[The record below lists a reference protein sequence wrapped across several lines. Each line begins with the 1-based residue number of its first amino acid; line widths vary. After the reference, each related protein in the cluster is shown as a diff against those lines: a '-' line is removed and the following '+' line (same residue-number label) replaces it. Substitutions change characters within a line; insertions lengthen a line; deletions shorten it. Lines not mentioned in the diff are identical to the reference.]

1 MKRKASIAT
10 AAVFL
15 AVLFGFSLLHLALPD
30 REISRSER
38 RRLAQLPP
46 LSSGFSD
53 KLEEYML
60 DQFPLREQL
69 RTVNSLVRL
78 YGLGQADIHGIY
90 LQGGGAFRM
99 DGPLQEKQ
107 VRHAAA
113 VFSAVQETYFP
124 SLPSHYVIVP
134 DKNAKA
140 ETSRPRLDTEA
151 LRGIV
156 RDALPGMT
164 EIDIWDL
171 LSADDYY
178 KTDPHWRQ
186 ERLLPVA
193 AAICEALGAD
203 APGTFTEKTLSPFY
217 GAYYGQA
224 ALPMAPDTLTY
235 LESADTKAAKVTG
248 PELDGAQPDGRLRRL
263 PLRRAGGPDRHI
275 AQRAQRAAPRAVPR
289 LVRLVARAAAA
300 RLIRAHHARGPALY
314 LCRPADGLCRPVRR
328 DGRAL
333 SLLDGRV
340 EQRRHPAGM
349 KSPDLPLRGPK
360 GTVASSQRPAGS
372 QATHS
377 EFEIPSHIVPAAP
390 PPGLFPFAVL
400 HIIENYGMFSVKI
413 LTKK

>member
-30 REISRSER
+30 REVSRSER

-78 YGLGQADIHGIY
+78 YGLGQADIHSIY

-124 SLPSHYVIVP
+124 SLPPHYVIVP

-156 RDALPGMT
+156 REALPGMT

-186 ERLLPVA
+186 ERLPA
-193 AAICEALGAD
+193 AARYLAAAMGAAAAAD
-203 APGTFTEKTLSPFY
+203 YTEVTLDRPFY
-217 GAYYGQA
+217 GVYSGYA
-224 ALPMAPDTLTY
+224 ALPLAGETLRYLTNDTIAACRVTNY
-235 LESADTKAAKVTG
+235 ETGGEGPVYDLEK
-248 PELDGAQPDGRLRRL
+248 
-263 PLRRAGGPDRHI
+263 
-275 AQRAQRAAPRAVPR
+275 
-289 LVRLVARAAAA
+289 
-300 RLIRAHHARGPALY
+300 ARGSDPYELF
-314 LCRPADGLCRPVRR
+314 LSGSV
-328 DGRAL
+328 
-333 SLLDGRV
+333 SLLTV
-340 EQRRHPAGM
+340 E
-349 KSPDLPLRGPK
+349 SPNARTDRELVIFRDSF
-360 GTVASSQRPAGS
+360 ASSL
-372 QATHS
+372 
-377 EFEIPSHIVPAAP
+377 AP
-390 PPGLFPFAVL
+390 LLLEGYSRVTLVDIRYLSPTQLGRYLTFTDQDVLFLYSTGVL
-400 HIIENYGMFSVKI
+400 NNSSTLK
-413 LTKK
+413 

>member
-30 REISRSER
+30 REVSRSER

-124 SLPSHYVIVP
+124 SLPAHYVIVP

-140 ETSRPRLDTEA
+140 ETSRPRLDTETM
-151 LRGIV
+151 RGIV
-156 RDALPGMT
+156 REALPGMT

-193 AAICEALGAD
+193 AAICEALGAQ
-203 APGTFTEKTLSPFY
+203 PVY
-217 GAYYGQA
+217 R
-224 ALPMAPDTLTY
+224 
-235 LESADTKAAKVTG
+235 
-248 PELDGAQPDGRLRRL
+248 PELLDGTDGYDVFLSGAQAVLTVTSPNVHNGRHLVLFHDSFGSSLAPLLLGSFERITLVDLRY
-263 PLRRAGGPDRHI
+263 I
-275 AQRAQRAAPRAVPR
+275 S
-289 LVRLVARAAAA
+289 AA
-300 RLIRAHHARGPALY
+300 RLTDYADLSDATDVLY
-314 LCRPADGLCRPVRR
+314 LCSTAVWNNG
-328 DGRAL
+328 GT
-333 SLLDGRV
+333 
-340 EQRRHPAGM
+340 
-349 KSPDLPLRGPK
+349 LR
-360 GTVASSQRPAGS
+360 
-372 QATHS
+372 
-377 EFEIPSHIVPAAP
+377 E
-390 PPGLFPFAVL
+390 
-400 HIIENYGMFSVKI
+400 
-413 LTKK
+413 

>member
-30 REISRSER
+30 REVSRSER

-113 VFSAVQETYFP
+113 VFSAVQEKYFP
-124 SLPSHYVIVP
+124 SLPAHYVIVP

-140 ETSRPRLDTEA
+140 ETGRPRLDTETM
-151 LRGIV
+151 RGIV
-156 RDALPGMT
+156 REALPGMT

-171 LSADDYY
+171 LSTDDYY

-203 APGTFTEKTLSPFY
+203 APGTFTEKALSSFY

-235 LESADTKAAKVTG
+235 LESADTKAAEVTG
-248 PELDGAQPDGRLRRL
+248 PELDGAQPVYRPELLDGTDGYDVFLSGAQAVLTVTSPNVHNGRHLVLFRDSFGSSLAPLLLGSFERITLVDLRY
-263 PLRRAGGPDRHI
+263 I
-275 AQRAQRAAPRAVPR
+275 S
-289 LVRLVARAAAA
+289 AA
-300 RLIRAHHARGPALY
+300 RLADYADLSDATDVLY
-314 LCRPADGLCRPVRR
+314 LCSTAVWNNG
-328 DGRAL
+328 GT
-333 SLLDGRV
+333 
-340 EQRRHPAGM
+340 
-349 KSPDLPLRGPK
+349 LR
-360 GTVASSQRPAGS
+360 
-372 QATHS
+372 
-377 EFEIPSHIVPAAP
+377 E
-390 PPGLFPFAVL
+390 
-400 HIIENYGMFSVKI
+400 
-413 LTKK
+413 

>member
-30 REISRSER
+30 REVSRSER

-113 VFSAVQETYFP
+113 VFSAVQEKYFP

-140 ETSRPRLDTEA
+140 ETSRPRLDTETM
-151 LRGIV
+151 RGIV
-156 RDALPGMT
+156 REALPGMT

-235 LESADTKAAKVTG
+235 LESADTKAAEVTG
-248 PELDGAQPDGRLRRL
+248 PELDGAQPVYRPELLGGTDGYDVFLSGAQAILTVTSPNVHNGRHLVLFRDSFGSSLAPLLLGSFERITLVDLRY
-263 PLRRAGGPDRHI
+263 I
-275 AQRAQRAAPRAVPR
+275 S
-289 LVRLVARAAAA
+289 AA
-300 RLIRAHHARGPALY
+300 RLADYADLSDATDVLY
-314 LCRPADGLCRPVRR
+314 LCSTAVWNNG
-328 DGRAL
+328 GT
-333 SLLDGRV
+333 
-340 EQRRHPAGM
+340 
-349 KSPDLPLRGPK
+349 LR
-360 GTVASSQRPAGS
+360 
-372 QATHS
+372 
-377 EFEIPSHIVPAAP
+377 E
-390 PPGLFPFAVL
+390 
-400 HIIENYGMFSVKI
+400 
-413 LTKK
+413 

>member
-30 REISRSER
+30 REVSRSER

-99 DGPLQEKQ
+99 DGPLQESRCAMPQRSFPPCRRSISRRFRRTMSSCRIKMQ
-107 VRHAAA
+107 RQRPAAPA
-113 VFSAVQETYFP
+113 
-124 SLPSHYVIVP
+124 
-134 DKNAKA
+134 
-140 ETSRPRLDTEA
+140 DTEA

-156 RDALPGMT
+156 REALPGMT

-203 APGTFTEKTLSPFY
+203 APGTFTEKRSLRFT
-217 GAYYGQA
+217 ARI
-224 ALPMAPDTLTY
+224 
-235 LESADTKAAKVTG
+235 TG
-248 PELDGAQPDGRLRRL
+248 RR
-263 PLRRAGGPDRHI
+263 PC
-275 AQRAQRAAPRAVPR
+275 QWPR
-289 LVRLVARAAAA
+289 
-300 RLIRAHHARGPALY
+300 IR
-314 LCRPADGLCRPVRR
+314 
-328 DGRAL
+328 
-333 SLLDGRV
+333 
-340 EQRRHPAGM
+340 
-349 KSPDLPLRGPK
+349 
-360 GTVASSQRPAGS
+360 
-372 QATHS
+372 
-377 EFEIPSHIVPAAP
+377 
-390 PPGLFPFAVL
+390 
-400 HIIENYGMFSVKI
+400 
-413 LTKK
+413 

>member
-30 REISRSER
+30 REVSRSER

-78 YGLGQADIHGIY
+78 YGLGQADIHSIY

-124 SLPSHYVIVP
+124 SLPAHYVIVP

-156 RDALPGMT
+156 RDAC
-164 EIDIWDL
+164 
-171 LSADDYY
+171 
-178 KTDPHWRQ
+178 
-186 ERLLPVA
+186 PV
-193 AAICEALGAD
+193 
-203 APGTFTEKTLSPFY
+203 
-217 GAYYGQA
+217 
-224 ALPMAPDTLTY
+224 
-235 LESADTKAAKVTG
+235 
-248 PELDGAQPDGRLRRL
+248 
-263 PLRRAGGPDRHI
+263 
-275 AQRAQRAAPRAVPR
+275 
-289 LVRLVARAAAA
+289 
-300 RLIRAHHARGPALY
+300 
-314 LCRPADGLCRPVRR
+314 
-328 DGRAL
+328 
-333 SLLDGRV
+333 
-340 EQRRHPAGM
+340 
-349 KSPDLPLRGPK
+349 
-360 GTVASSQRPAGS
+360 
-372 QATHS
+372 
-377 EFEIPSHIVPAAP
+377 
-390 PPGLFPFAVL
+390 
-400 HIIENYGMFSVKI
+400 
-413 LTKK
+413 

>member
-30 REISRSER
+30 REVSRSER

-113 VFSAVQETYFP
+113 VFSAVQEKYFP
-124 SLPSHYVIVP
+124 SLPAHYVIVP

-140 ETSRPRLDTEA
+140 ETGRPRLDTETM
-151 LRGIV
+151 RGIV
-156 RDALPGMT
+156 REALPGMT

-193 AAICEALGAD
+193 AAICKALGAD

-235 LESADTKAAKVTG
+235 LESADTKAAEVTG
-248 PELDGAQPDGRLRRL
+248 PELDGAQPVYRPELLDGTDGYDVFLSGAQAVLTVTSPNVHNGRHLVLFRDSFGSSLAPLLLGSFERITLVDLRY
-263 PLRRAGGPDRHI
+263 
-275 AQRAQRAAPRAVPR
+275 VS
-289 LVRLVARAAAA
+289 AA
-300 RLIRAHHARGPALY
+300 RLADYADLSDATDVLY
-314 LCRPADGLCRPVRR
+314 LCSTAVWNNG
-328 DGRAL
+328 GT
-333 SLLDGRV
+333 
-340 EQRRHPAGM
+340 
-349 KSPDLPLRGPK
+349 LR
-360 GTVASSQRPAGS
+360 
-372 QATHS
+372 
-377 EFEIPSHIVPAAP
+377 E
-390 PPGLFPFAVL
+390 
-400 HIIENYGMFSVKI
+400 
-413 LTKK
+413 

>member
-30 REISRSER
+30 REVSRSER

-113 VFSAVQETYFP
+113 VFSAVQEKYFP
-124 SLPSHYVIVP
+124 SLPAHYVIVP

-140 ETSRPRLDTEA
+140 ETSRPRLDTETM
-151 LRGIV
+151 RGIV
-156 RDALPGMT
+156 REALPGMT

-235 LESADTKAAKVTG
+235 LESADTKAAEVTG
-248 PELDGAQPDGRLRRL
+248 PELDGAQPVYRPELLDGTDGYDVFLSGAQAVLTVTSPNVHNGRHLVLFRDSFGSSLAPLLLGSFERITLADLRY
-263 PLRRAGGPDRHI
+263 I
-275 AQRAQRAAPRAVPR
+275 S
-289 LVRLVARAAAA
+289 AA
-300 RLIRAHHARGPALY
+300 RLTDYADLSDATDVLY
-314 LCRPADGLCRPVRR
+314 LCSTAVWNNG
-328 DGRAL
+328 GT
-333 SLLDGRV
+333 
-340 EQRRHPAGM
+340 
-349 KSPDLPLRGPK
+349 LR
-360 GTVASSQRPAGS
+360 
-372 QATHS
+372 
-377 EFEIPSHIVPAAP
+377 E
-390 PPGLFPFAVL
+390 
-400 HIIENYGMFSVKI
+400 
-413 LTKK
+413 

>member
-30 REISRSER
+30 REVSRSER

-124 SLPSHYVIVP
+124 SLPPHYVIVP

-140 ETSRPRLDTEA
+140 ETGRPRLDTEA

-235 LESADTKAAKVTG
+235 LESADTKAAEVTG
-248 PELDGAQPDGRLRRL
+248 PELDGAQPVYRPVHNGRHLVLFRDSFGSSLAPLLLGSFERITLVDLRY
-263 PLRRAGGPDRHI
+263 I
-275 AQRAQRAAPRAVPR
+275 S
-289 LVRLVARAAAA
+289 AA
-300 RLIRAHHARGPALY
+300 RLADYADLSDATDVLY
-314 LCRPADGLCRPVRR
+314 LCSTAVWNNG
-328 DGRAL
+328 GT
-333 SLLDGRV
+333 
-340 EQRRHPAGM
+340 
-349 KSPDLPLRGPK
+349 LR
-360 GTVASSQRPAGS
+360 
-372 QATHS
+372 
-377 EFEIPSHIVPAAP
+377 E
-390 PPGLFPFAVL
+390 
-400 HIIENYGMFSVKI
+400 
-413 LTKK
+413 

>member
-30 REISRSER
+30 REVSRSER

-78 YGLGQADIHGIY
+78 YDLGQADIHGIY

-124 SLPSHYVIVP
+124 SLPAHYVIVP

-140 ETSRPRLDTEA
+140 ETSRPRLDTETM
-151 LRGIV
+151 RGIV
-156 RDALPGMT
+156 REALPGMT

-203 APGTFTEKTLSPFY
+203 APETFTEKTLSPFY

-235 LESADTKAAKVTG
+235 LESADTKAAEVTG
-248 PELDGAQPDGRLRRL
+248 PELDGAQPVYRPELLDGTDGYDVFLSGAQAVLTVTSPNVHNGRHLVLFRDSFGSSLAPLLLGSFERITLVDLRY
-263 PLRRAGGPDRHI
+263 I
-275 AQRAQRAAPRAVPR
+275 S
-289 LVRLVARAAAA
+289 AA
-300 RLIRAHHARGPALY
+300 RLTDYADLSDATDVLY
-314 LCRPADGLCRPVRR
+314 LCSTAVWNNG
-328 DGRAL
+328 GT
-333 SLLDGRV
+333 
-340 EQRRHPAGM
+340 
-349 KSPDLPLRGPK
+349 LR
-360 GTVASSQRPAGS
+360 
-372 QATHS
+372 
-377 EFEIPSHIVPAAP
+377 E
-390 PPGLFPFAVL
+390 
-400 HIIENYGMFSVKI
+400 
-413 LTKK
+413 

>member
-30 REISRSER
+30 REVSRSER

-113 VFSAVQETYFP
+113 VFSAVQEKYFP
-124 SLPSHYVIVP
+124 SLPAHYVIVP

-140 ETSRPRLDTEA
+140 ETSRPRLDTET

-156 RDALPGMT
+156 REALPGMT

-203 APGTFTEKTLSPFY
+203 APGTFTEKALSPFY

-235 LESADTKAAKVTG
+235 LESADTKAAEVTG
-248 PELDGAQPDGRLRRL
+248 PELDGAQPVYRPELLDGTDGYDVFLSGAQAVLTVTSPNVHNGRHLVLFRDSFGSSLAPLLLGSFERITLVDLRY
-263 PLRRAGGPDRHI
+263 
-275 AQRAQRAAPRAVPR
+275 VS
-289 LVRLVARAAAA
+289 AA
-300 RLIRAHHARGPALY
+300 RLADYADLSDATDVLY
-314 LCRPADGLCRPVRR
+314 LCSTAVWNNG
-328 DGRAL
+328 GT
-333 SLLDGRV
+333 
-340 EQRRHPAGM
+340 
-349 KSPDLPLRGPK
+349 LR
-360 GTVASSQRPAGS
+360 
-372 QATHS
+372 
-377 EFEIPSHIVPAAP
+377 E
-390 PPGLFPFAVL
+390 
-400 HIIENYGMFSVKI
+400 
-413 LTKK
+413 

>member
-30 REISRSER
+30 REVSRSER

-113 VFSAVQETYFP
+113 VFSAVQEKYFP
-124 SLPSHYVIVP
+124 SLPAHYVIVP

-140 ETSRPRLDTEA
+140 ETGRPRLDTETM
-151 LRGIV
+151 RGIV
-156 RDALPGMT
+156 REALPGMT

-193 AAICEALGAD
+193 AAICKALGAD
-203 APGTFTEKTLSPFY
+203 APGTFTEKALSPFY

-235 LESADTKAAKVTG
+235 LESADTKAAEVTG
-248 PELDGAQPDGRLRRL
+248 PELDGAQPVYRPELLDGTDGYDVFLSGAQAVLTVTSPNVHNGRHLVLFRDSFGSSLAPLLLGSFERITLVDLRY
-263 PLRRAGGPDRHI
+263 I
-275 AQRAQRAAPRAVPR
+275 S
-289 LVRLVARAAAA
+289 AA
-300 RLIRAHHARGPALY
+300 RLADYADLSDATDVLY
-314 LCRPADGLCRPVRR
+314 LCSTAVWNNG
-328 DGRAL
+328 GT
-333 SLLDGRV
+333 
-340 EQRRHPAGM
+340 
-349 KSPDLPLRGPK
+349 LR
-360 GTVASSQRPAGS
+360 
-372 QATHS
+372 
-377 EFEIPSHIVPAAP
+377 E
-390 PPGLFPFAVL
+390 
-400 HIIENYGMFSVKI
+400 
-413 LTKK
+413 

>member
-30 REISRSER
+30 REVSRSER

-78 YGLGQADIHGIY
+78 YGLGQADIHSIY

-140 ETSRPRLDTEA
+140 ETSRPRLDTET

-203 APGTFTEKTLSPFY
+203 APGTFTEKAVSPFY

-235 LESADTKAAKVTG
+235 LESADTKAAEVTG
-248 PELDGAQPDGRLRRL
+248 PELDGAQPVYRPELLDGTDGYDVLSGAQAVLTVTSPNVHNGRHLVLFRDSFGSSLAPLLLGSFERITLVDLRY
-263 PLRRAGGPDRHI
+263 I
-275 AQRAQRAAPRAVPR
+275 S
-289 LVRLVARAAAA
+289 AA
-300 RLIRAHHARGPALY
+300 RLTDYADLSDATDVLY
-314 LCRPADGLCRPVRR
+314 LCSTAVWNNG
-328 DGRAL
+328 GT
-333 SLLDGRV
+333 
-340 EQRRHPAGM
+340 
-349 KSPDLPLRGPK
+349 LR
-360 GTVASSQRPAGS
+360 
-372 QATHS
+372 
-377 EFEIPSHIVPAAP
+377 E
-390 PPGLFPFAVL
+390 
-400 HIIENYGMFSVKI
+400 
-413 LTKK
+413 

>member
-30 REISRSER
+30 REVSRSER

-113 VFSAVQETYFP
+113 VFSAVQEKYFP
-124 SLPSHYVIVP
+124 SLPAHYVIVP

-140 ETSRPRLDTEA
+140 ETSRPRLDTETM
-151 LRGIV
+151 RGIV
-156 RDALPGMT
+156 REALPGMT

-203 APGTFTEKTLSPFY
+203 APGTFTEKALSPFY

-235 LESADTKAAKVTG
+235 LESADTKAAEVTG
-248 PELDGAQPDGRLRRL
+248 PELDGAQPVYRPELLDGTDGYDVFLSGAQAVLTVTSPNVHNGRHLVLFRDSFGSSLAPLLLGSFERITLVDLRY
-263 PLRRAGGPDRHI
+263 
-275 AQRAQRAAPRAVPR
+275 VS
-289 LVRLVARAAAA
+289 AA
-300 RLIRAHHARGPALY
+300 RLADYADLSDATDVLY
-314 LCRPADGLCRPVRR
+314 LCSTAVWNNG
-328 DGRAL
+328 GT
-333 SLLDGRV
+333 
-340 EQRRHPAGM
+340 
-349 KSPDLPLRGPK
+349 LR
-360 GTVASSQRPAGS
+360 
-372 QATHS
+372 
-377 EFEIPSHIVPAAP
+377 E
-390 PPGLFPFAVL
+390 
-400 HIIENYGMFSVKI
+400 
-413 LTKK
+413 

>member
-30 REISRSER
+30 REVSRSER

-90 LQGGGAFRM
+90 LQGGGAFHM

-113 VFSAVQETYFP
+113 VFPAVQETYFP
-124 SLPSHYVIVP
+124 SLPAHYVIVP

-140 ETSRPRLDTEA
+140 ETGRPRLDTETM
-151 LRGIV
+151 RGIV
-156 RDALPGMT
+156 REALPGMT

-235 LESADTKAAKVTG
+235 LESADTKAAEVTG
-248 PELDGAQPDGRLRRL
+248 PELDGAQPVYRPELLDGTDGYDVFLSGAQAILTVTSPNVHNGRHLVLFRDSFGSSLAPLLLGSFERITLVDLRY
-263 PLRRAGGPDRHI
+263 I
-275 AQRAQRAAPRAVPR
+275 S
-289 LVRLVARAAAA
+289 AA
-300 RLIRAHHARGPALY
+300 RLADYADLSDATDVLY
-314 LCRPADGLCRPVRR
+314 LCSTAVWNNG
-328 DGRAL
+328 GT
-333 SLLDGRV
+333 
-340 EQRRHPAGM
+340 
-349 KSPDLPLRGPK
+349 LR
-360 GTVASSQRPAGS
+360 
-372 QATHS
+372 
-377 EFEIPSHIVPAAP
+377 E
-390 PPGLFPFAVL
+390 
-400 HIIENYGMFSVKI
+400 
-413 LTKK
+413 

>member
-30 REISRSER
+30 REVSRSER

-113 VFSAVQETYFP
+113 VFSAVQEKYFP
-124 SLPSHYVIVP
+124 SLPAHYVIVP

-140 ETSRPRLDTEA
+140 ETGRPRLDTETM
-151 LRGIV
+151 RGIV
-156 RDALPGMT
+156 REALPGMT

-193 AAICEALGAD
+193 AAICEALGAE
-203 APGTFTEKTLSPFY
+203 APAADSFTETGLSPFY

-235 LESADTKAAKVTG
+235 LESADTKAAEVTG
-248 PELDGAQPDGRLRRL
+248 PELDGAQPVYRPELLDGTDGYDVFLSGAQAVLTVTSPNVHNGRHLVLFRDSFGSSLAPLLLGSFERITLVDLRY
-263 PLRRAGGPDRHI
+263 I
-275 AQRAQRAAPRAVPR
+275 S
-289 LVRLVARAAAA
+289 AA
-300 RLIRAHHARGPALY
+300 RLTDYADLSDATDVLY
-314 LCRPADGLCRPVRR
+314 LCSTAVWNNG
-328 DGRAL
+328 GT
-333 SLLDGRV
+333 
-340 EQRRHPAGM
+340 
-349 KSPDLPLRGPK
+349 LR
-360 GTVASSQRPAGS
+360 
-372 QATHS
+372 
-377 EFEIPSHIVPAAP
+377 E
-390 PPGLFPFAVL
+390 
-400 HIIENYGMFSVKI
+400 
-413 LTKK
+413 

>member
-30 REISRSER
+30 REVSRSER

-113 VFSAVQETYFP
+113 VFSAVQEKYFP
-124 SLPSHYVIVP
+124 SLPAHYVIVP

-140 ETSRPRLDTEA
+140 ETGRPRLDTETM
-151 LRGIV
+151 RGIV
-156 RDALPGMT
+156 REALPGMT

-193 AAICEALGAD
+193 ATICEALGAD

-235 LESADTKAAKVTG
+235 LESADTKAAEVTG
-248 PELDGAQPDGRLRRL
+248 PELDGAQPVYRPELLDGTDGYDVFLSGAQAVLTVTSPNVHNGRHLVLFRDSFGSSLAPLLLGSFERITLVDLRY
-263 PLRRAGGPDRHI
+263 I
-275 AQRAQRAAPRAVPR
+275 S
-289 LVRLVARAAAA
+289 AA
-300 RLIRAHHARGPALY
+300 RLADYADLSDATDVLY
-314 LCRPADGLCRPVRR
+314 LCSTAVWNNG
-328 DGRAL
+328 GT
-333 SLLDGRV
+333 
-340 EQRRHPAGM
+340 
-349 KSPDLPLRGPK
+349 LR
-360 GTVASSQRPAGS
+360 
-372 QATHS
+372 
-377 EFEIPSHIVPAAP
+377 E
-390 PPGLFPFAVL
+390 
-400 HIIENYGMFSVKI
+400 
-413 LTKK
+413 

>member
-30 REISRSER
+30 REVSRSEW

-124 SLPSHYVIVP
+124 SLPAHYVIVP

-140 ETSRPRLDTEA
+140 ETSRPRLDTET

-156 RDALPGMT
+156 REALPGMT

-203 APGTFTEKTLSPFY
+203 APGTFTEKALSPFY

-235 LESADTKAAKVTG
+235 LESADTKAAEVTG
-248 PELDGAQPDGRLRRL
+248 PELDGAQPVYRPELLDGTDGYDVFLSGAQAVLTVTSPNVHNGRHLVLFRDSFGSSLAPLLLGSFERITLVDLRY
-263 PLRRAGGPDRHI
+263 I
-275 AQRAQRAAPRAVPR
+275 S
-289 LVRLVARAAAA
+289 AA
-300 RLIRAHHARGPALY
+300 RLADYADLSDATDVLY
-314 LCRPADGLCRPVRR
+314 LCSTAVWNNG
-328 DGRAL
+328 GT
-333 SLLDGRV
+333 
-340 EQRRHPAGM
+340 
-349 KSPDLPLRGPK
+349 LR
-360 GTVASSQRPAGS
+360 
-372 QATHS
+372 
-377 EFEIPSHIVPAAP
+377 E
-390 PPGLFPFAVL
+390 
-400 HIIENYGMFSVKI
+400 
-413 LTKK
+413 

>member
-30 REISRSER
+30 REVSRSER

-113 VFSAVQETYFP
+113 VFSAVQEKYFP

-140 ETSRPRLDTEA
+140 ETSRPRLDTETM
-151 LRGIV
+151 RGIV
-156 RDALPGMT
+156 REALPGMT

-203 APGTFTEKTLSPFY
+203 APGTFTGKALSPFY

-235 LESADTKAAKVTG
+235 LESADTKAAEVTG
-248 PELDGAQPDGRLRRL
+248 PELDGAQPVYRPELLDGTDGYDVFLSGAQAVLTVTSPNVHNGRHLVLFRDSFGSSLAPLLLGSFERITLVDLRY
-263 PLRRAGGPDRHI
+263 I
-275 AQRAQRAAPRAVPR
+275 S
-289 LVRLVARAAAA
+289 AA
-300 RLIRAHHARGPALY
+300 RLADYADLSDATDVLY
-314 LCRPADGLCRPVRR
+314 LCSTAVWNNG
-328 DGRAL
+328 GT
-333 SLLDGRV
+333 
-340 EQRRHPAGM
+340 
-349 KSPDLPLRGPK
+349 LR
-360 GTVASSQRPAGS
+360 
-372 QATHS
+372 
-377 EFEIPSHIVPAAP
+377 E
-390 PPGLFPFAVL
+390 
-400 HIIENYGMFSVKI
+400 
-413 LTKK
+413 

>member
-30 REISRSER
+30 REVSRSER

-113 VFSAVQETYFP
+113 VFSAVQEKYFP
-124 SLPSHYVIVP
+124 SLPAHYVIVP

-140 ETSRPRLDTEA
+140 ETSRPRLDTETM
-151 LRGIV
+151 RGIV
-156 RDALPGMT
+156 REALPGMT

-203 APGTFTEKTLSPFY
+203 APGTFTEKALSPFY

-235 LESADTKAAKVTG
+235 LESADTKAAEVTG
-248 PELDGAQPDGRLRRL
+248 PELDGAQPVYRPELLDGTDGYDVFLSGAQAVLTVTSPNVHNGRHLVLFRDSFGSSLAPLLLGSFERITLVDLRY
-263 PLRRAGGPDRHI
+263 I
-275 AQRAQRAAPRAVPR
+275 S
-289 LVRLVARAAAA
+289 AA
-300 RLIRAHHARGPALY
+300 RLTDYADLSDATDVLY
-314 LCRPADGLCRPVRR
+314 LCSTAVWNNG
-328 DGRAL
+328 GT
-333 SLLDGRV
+333 
-340 EQRRHPAGM
+340 
-349 KSPDLPLRGPK
+349 LR
-360 GTVASSQRPAGS
+360 
-372 QATHS
+372 
-377 EFEIPSHIVPAAP
+377 E
-390 PPGLFPFAVL
+390 
-400 HIIENYGMFSVKI
+400 
-413 LTKK
+413 

>member
-30 REISRSER
+30 REVSRSER

-78 YGLGQADIHGIY
+78 YDLGQADIHGIY

-124 SLPSHYVIVP
+124 SLPAHYVIVP

-140 ETSRPRLDTEA
+140 ETGRPRLDTETM
-151 LRGIV
+151 RGIV
-156 RDALPGMT
+156 REALPGMT

-235 LESADTKAAKVTG
+235 LESADTKAAEVTG
-248 PELDGAQPDGRLRRL
+248 PELDGAQPVYRPELLDGTDGYDVFLSGAQAVLTVTSPNVHNGRHLVLFRDSFGSSLAPLLLGSFERITLVDLRY
-263 PLRRAGGPDRHI
+263 I
-275 AQRAQRAAPRAVPR
+275 S
-289 LVRLVARAAAA
+289 AA
-300 RLIRAHHARGPALY
+300 RLTDYADLSDATDVLY
-314 LCRPADGLCRPVRR
+314 LCSTAVWNNG
-328 DGRAL
+328 GT
-333 SLLDGRV
+333 
-340 EQRRHPAGM
+340 
-349 KSPDLPLRGPK
+349 LR
-360 GTVASSQRPAGS
+360 
-372 QATHS
+372 
-377 EFEIPSHIVPAAP
+377 E
-390 PPGLFPFAVL
+390 
-400 HIIENYGMFSVKI
+400 
-413 LTKK
+413 

>member
-30 REISRSER
+30 RELSRSER

-113 VFSAVQETYFP
+113 VFSAVREIYFP

-140 ETSRPRLDTEA
+140 ETSRPRLDTET

-156 RDALPGMT
+156 REALPGMT

-235 LESADTKAAKVTG
+235 LESADTKAAEVTG
-248 PELDGAQPDGRLRRL
+248 PELDGAQPVYRPELLDGTDGYDVFLSGAQAVLTVTSPNVHNGRHLVLFRDSFGSSLAPLLLGSFERITLVDLRY
-263 PLRRAGGPDRHI
+263 I
-275 AQRAQRAAPRAVPR
+275 S
-289 LVRLVARAAAA
+289 AA
-300 RLIRAHHARGPALY
+300 RLADYADLSDATDVLY
-314 LCRPADGLCRPVRR
+314 LCSTAVWNNG
-328 DGRAL
+328 GT
-333 SLLDGRV
+333 
-340 EQRRHPAGM
+340 
-349 KSPDLPLRGPK
+349 LR
-360 GTVASSQRPAGS
+360 
-372 QATHS
+372 
-377 EFEIPSHIVPAAP
+377 E
-390 PPGLFPFAVL
+390 
-400 HIIENYGMFSVKI
+400 
-413 LTKK
+413 

>member
-30 REISRSER
+30 REVSRSE

-78 YGLGQADIHGIY
+78 YGLGQADIHSIY

-140 ETSRPRLDTEA
+140 ETSRPRLDTET

-156 RDALPGMT
+156 REALPGMT

-235 LESADTKAAKVTG
+235 LESADTKAAEVTG
-248 PELDGAQPDGRLRRL
+248 PELVYRPELLDGTDGYDVFLSGAQAVLTVTSPNVHNGRHLVLFRDSFGSSLAPLLLGSFERITLVDLRY
-263 PLRRAGGPDRHI
+263 I
-275 AQRAQRAAPRAVPR
+275 S
-289 LVRLVARAAAA
+289 AA
-300 RLIRAHHARGPALY
+300 RLADYADLSDATDVLY
-314 LCRPADGLCRPVRR
+314 LCSTAVWNNG
-328 DGRAL
+328 GT
-333 SLLDGRV
+333 
-340 EQRRHPAGM
+340 
-349 KSPDLPLRGPK
+349 LR
-360 GTVASSQRPAGS
+360 
-372 QATHS
+372 
-377 EFEIPSHIVPAAP
+377 E
-390 PPGLFPFAVL
+390 
-400 HIIENYGMFSVKI
+400 
-413 LTKK
+413 

>member
-1 MKRKASIAT
+1 MKSNASIAT

-140 ETSRPRLDTEA
+140 ETSRPRLDTETM
-151 LRGIV
+151 RGIV
-156 RDALPGMT
+156 REALPGMT

-203 APGTFTEKTLSPFY
+203 APGTFTEKALSPFY

-235 LESADTKAAKVTG
+235 LESADTKAAEVTG
-248 PELDGAQPDGRLRRL
+248 PELDGAQPVYRPELLDGTDGYDVFLSGAQAVLPVTSPNVHNGRHLVLFRDSFGSSLAPLLLGSFERITLVDLRY
-263 PLRRAGGPDRHI
+263 I
-275 AQRAQRAAPRAVPR
+275 S
-289 LVRLVARAAAA
+289 AA
-300 RLIRAHHARGPALY
+300 RLTDYADLSDATDVLY
-314 LCRPADGLCRPVRR
+314 LCSTAVWNNG
-328 DGRAL
+328 GT
-333 SLLDGRV
+333 
-340 EQRRHPAGM
+340 
-349 KSPDLPLRGPK
+349 LR
-360 GTVASSQRPAGS
+360 
-372 QATHS
+372 
-377 EFEIPSHIVPAAP
+377 E
-390 PPGLFPFAVL
+390 
-400 HIIENYGMFSVKI
+400 
-413 LTKK
+413 

>member
-140 ETSRPRLDTEA
+140 ETSRPRLDTETM
-151 LRGIV
+151 RGIV
-156 RDALPGMT
+156 REALPGMT

-203 APGTFTEKTLSPFY
+203 APGTFTEKALSPFY

-235 LESADTKAAKVTG
+235 LESADTKAAEVTG
-248 PELDGAQPDGRLRRL
+248 PELDGAQPVYRPELLDGTDGYDVFLSGAQAVLTVTSPNVHNGRHLVLFRDSFGSSLAPLLLGSFERITLVDLRY
-263 PLRRAGGPDRHI
+263 I
-275 AQRAQRAAPRAVPR
+275 S
-289 LVRLVARAAAA
+289 AA
-300 RLIRAHHARGPALY
+300 RLADYADLSDATDVLY
-314 LCRPADGLCRPVRR
+314 LCSTAVWNNG
-328 DGRAL
+328 GT
-333 SLLDGRV
+333 
-340 EQRRHPAGM
+340 
-349 KSPDLPLRGPK
+349 LR
-360 GTVASSQRPAGS
+360 
-372 QATHS
+372 
-377 EFEIPSHIVPAAP
+377 E
-390 PPGLFPFAVL
+390 
-400 HIIENYGMFSVKI
+400 
-413 LTKK
+413 

>member
-30 REISRSER
+30 REVSRSER

-78 YGLGQADIHGIY
+78 YGLGQADIHSIY

-113 VFSAVQETYFP
+113 VFSAVRETYFP

-156 RDALPGMT
+156 REALPGMT
-164 EIDIWDL
+164 EIEIWDL

-178 KTDPHWRQ
+178 KTDHHWRQ

-203 APGTFTEKTLSPFY
+203 GVQCVGSKFVIYRRSEK
-217 GAYYGQA
+217 
-224 ALPMAPDTLTY
+224 
-235 LESADTKAAKVTG
+235 KAQ
-248 PELDGAQPDGRLRRL
+248 E
-263 PLRRAGGPDRHI
+263 
-275 AQRAQRAAPRAVPR
+275 
-289 LVRLVARAAAA
+289 AA
-300 RLIRAHHARGPALY
+300 RQARELKK
-314 LCRPADGLCRPVRR
+314 RKSNPVRR
-328 DGRAL
+328 GAQ
-333 SLLDGRV
+333 
-340 EQRRHPAGM
+340 ERRRQAREERERRNEYFRQAAIQAAIERR
-349 KSPDLPLRGPK
+349 KSR
-360 GTVASSQRPAGS
+360 
-372 QATHS
+372 
-377 EFEIPSHIVPAAP
+377 EE
-390 PPGLFPFAVL
+390 
-400 HIIENYGMFSVKI
+400 
-413 LTKK
+413 

>member
-30 REISRSER
+30 REVSRSER

-113 VFSAVQETYFP
+113 VFSAVQEKYFP
-124 SLPSHYVIVP
+124 SLPAHYVIVP

-140 ETSRPRLDTEA
+140 ETSRPRLDTETM
-151 LRGIV
+151 RGIV
-156 RDALPGMT
+156 REALPGMT

-203 APGTFTEKTLSPFY
+203 APGTFTEKALSPFY

-235 LESADTKAAKVTG
+235 LESADTKAAEVTG
-248 PELDGAQPDGRLRRL
+248 PELDGVQPVYRPELLDGTDGYDVFLSGAQAVLTVTSPNVHNGRHLVLFRDSFGSSLAPLLLGSFERITLVDLRY
-263 PLRRAGGPDRHI
+263 I
-275 AQRAQRAAPRAVPR
+275 S
-289 LVRLVARAAAA
+289 AA
-300 RLIRAHHARGPALY
+300 RLTDYADLSDATDVLY
-314 LCRPADGLCRPVRR
+314 LCSTAVWNNG
-328 DGRAL
+328 GT
-333 SLLDGRV
+333 
-340 EQRRHPAGM
+340 
-349 KSPDLPLRGPK
+349 LR
-360 GTVASSQRPAGS
+360 
-372 QATHS
+372 
-377 EFEIPSHIVPAAP
+377 E
-390 PPGLFPFAVL
+390 
-400 HIIENYGMFSVKI
+400 
-413 LTKK
+413 

>member
-30 REISRSER
+30 REVSRSER

-113 VFSAVQETYFP
+113 VFSAVQEKYFP
-124 SLPSHYVIVP
+124 SLPAHYVIVP

-140 ETSRPRLDTEA
+140 ETGRPRLDTET

-156 RDALPGMT
+156 REALPGMT

-171 LSADDYY
+171 LPADDYY

-248 PELDGAQPDGRLRRL
+248 PELDGAQPVYRPELLDGTDGYDVFLSGAQAVLTVTSPDVHNGRYLVLFRDSFGSSLAPLLLGSFERITLVDLRY
-263 PLRRAGGPDRHI
+263 I
-275 AQRAQRAAPRAVPR
+275 S
-289 LVRLVARAAAA
+289 AA
-300 RLIRAHHARGPALY
+300 RLTDYADLSDATDVLY
-314 LCRPADGLCRPVRR
+314 LCSTAVWNNG
-328 DGRAL
+328 GT
-333 SLLDGRV
+333 
-340 EQRRHPAGM
+340 
-349 KSPDLPLRGPK
+349 LR
-360 GTVASSQRPAGS
+360 
-372 QATHS
+372 
-377 EFEIPSHIVPAAP
+377 E
-390 PPGLFPFAVL
+390 
-400 HIIENYGMFSVKI
+400 
-413 LTKK
+413 

>member
-30 REISRSER
+30 REVSRSER

-113 VFSAVQETYFP
+113 VFSAVQEKYFP
-124 SLPSHYVIVP
+124 SLPAHYVIVP

-140 ETSRPRLDTEA
+140 ETGRPRLDTETM
-151 LRGIV
+151 RGIV
-156 RDALPGMT
+156 REALPGMT

-235 LESADTKAAKVTG
+235 LESADTKAAEVTG
-248 PELDGAQPDGRLRRL
+248 PELDGAQPVYRPELLDGTDGYDVFLSGAQAVLTVTSPNVHNGRHLVLFRDSFGSSLAPLLLGSFERITLVDLRY
-263 PLRRAGGPDRHI
+263 I
-275 AQRAQRAAPRAVPR
+275 S
-289 LVRLVARAAAA
+289 AA
-300 RLIRAHHARGPALY
+300 RLADYADLSDATDVLY
-314 LCRPADGLCRPVRR
+314 LCSTAVWNNG
-328 DGRAL
+328 GT
-333 SLLDGRV
+333 
-340 EQRRHPAGM
+340 
-349 KSPDLPLRGPK
+349 LR
-360 GTVASSQRPAGS
+360 
-372 QATHS
+372 
-377 EFEIPSHIVPAAP
+377 E
-390 PPGLFPFAVL
+390 
-400 HIIENYGMFSVKI
+400 
-413 LTKK
+413 

>member
-30 REISRSER
+30 REVSRSER

-124 SLPSHYVIVP
+124 SLPPHYVIVP

-140 ETSRPRLDTEA
+140 ETSRPRLDTET

-156 RDALPGMT
+156 REALPGMT

-248 PELDGAQPDGRLRRL
+248 PELLDGTDGYDVFLSGAQAVLTVTSPNVHNGRHLVLFRDSFGSSLAPLLLGSFERITLVDLRY
-263 PLRRAGGPDRHI
+263 I
-275 AQRAQRAAPRAVPR
+275 S
-289 LVRLVARAAAA
+289 AA
-300 RLIRAHHARGPALY
+300 RLTDYADLSDATDVLY
-314 LCRPADGLCRPVRR
+314 LCSTAVWNNG
-328 DGRAL
+328 GT
-333 SLLDGRV
+333 
-340 EQRRHPAGM
+340 
-349 KSPDLPLRGPK
+349 LR
-360 GTVASSQRPAGS
+360 
-372 QATHS
+372 
-377 EFEIPSHIVPAAP
+377 E
-390 PPGLFPFAVL
+390 
-400 HIIENYGMFSVKI
+400 
-413 LTKK
+413 

>member
-30 REISRSER
+30 REVSRSER

-113 VFSAVQETYFP
+113 VFSAVQEKYFP
-124 SLPSHYVIVP
+124 SLPAHYVIVP

-140 ETSRPRLDTEA
+140 ETGRPRLDTET

-156 RDALPGMT
+156 REALPGMT

-171 LSADDYY
+171 LPADDYY

-235 LESADTKAAKVTG
+235 LESADTKAAEVTG
-248 PELDGAQPDGRLRRL
+248 PELDGAQPVYRPELLDGTDGYDVFLSGAQAVLTVTSPNVHNGRHLVLFRDSFGSSLAPLLLGSFERITLVDLRY
-263 PLRRAGGPDRHI
+263 I
-275 AQRAQRAAPRAVPR
+275 S
-289 LVRLVARAAAA
+289 AA
-300 RLIRAHHARGPALY
+300 RLTDYADLSDATDVLY
-314 LCRPADGLCRPVRR
+314 LCSTAVWNNG
-328 DGRAL
+328 GT
-333 SLLDGRV
+333 
-340 EQRRHPAGM
+340 
-349 KSPDLPLRGPK
+349 LR
-360 GTVASSQRPAGS
+360 
-372 QATHS
+372 
-377 EFEIPSHIVPAAP
+377 E
-390 PPGLFPFAVL
+390 
-400 HIIENYGMFSVKI
+400 
-413 LTKK
+413 

>member
-30 REISRSER
+30 REVSRSER

-140 ETSRPRLDTEA
+140 ETSRPRLDTETM
-151 LRGIV
+151 RGIV
-156 RDALPGMT
+156 REALPGMT

-235 LESADTKAAKVTG
+235 LESADTKAAEVTG
-248 PELDGAQPDGRLRRL
+248 PELDGAQPVYRPELLDGTDGYDVFLSGAQAVLTVTSPNVHNGRHLVLFRDSFGSSLAPLLLGSFERITLVDLRY
-263 PLRRAGGPDRHI
+263 
-275 AQRAQRAAPRAVPR
+275 VS
-289 LVRLVARAAAA
+289 AA
-300 RLIRAHHARGPALY
+300 RLADYADLSDATDVLY
-314 LCRPADGLCRPVRR
+314 LCSTAVWNNG
-328 DGRAL
+328 GT
-333 SLLDGRV
+333 
-340 EQRRHPAGM
+340 
-349 KSPDLPLRGPK
+349 LR
-360 GTVASSQRPAGS
+360 
-372 QATHS
+372 
-377 EFEIPSHIVPAAP
+377 E
-390 PPGLFPFAVL
+390 
-400 HIIENYGMFSVKI
+400 
-413 LTKK
+413 

>member
-30 REISRSER
+30 REVSRSER

-113 VFSAVQETYFP
+113 VFSAVQEKYFP
-124 SLPSHYVIVP
+124 SLPAHYVIVP

-140 ETSRPRLDTEA
+140 ETSRPRLDTETM
-151 LRGIV
+151 RGIV
-156 RDALPGMT
+156 REALPGMT

-203 APGTFTEKTLSPFY
+203 APGTFTKKTLSPFY

-235 LESADTKAAKVTG
+235 LESADTKAAEVTG
-248 PELDGAQPDGRLRRL
+248 PELDGAQPVYRPELLGGTDGCDVFLSGAQAVLTVTSPNVHNGRHLVLFRDSFGSSLAPLLLGSFERITLVDLRY
-263 PLRRAGGPDRHI
+263 I
-275 AQRAQRAAPRAVPR
+275 S
-289 LVRLVARAAAA
+289 AA
-300 RLIRAHHARGPALY
+300 RLTDYADLSDATDVLY
-314 LCRPADGLCRPVRR
+314 LCSTAVWNNG
-328 DGRAL
+328 GT
-333 SLLDGRV
+333 
-340 EQRRHPAGM
+340 
-349 KSPDLPLRGPK
+349 LRG
-360 GTVASSQRPAGS
+360 
-372 QATHS
+372 
-377 EFEIPSHIVPAAP
+377 
-390 PPGLFPFAVL
+390 
-400 HIIENYGMFSVKI
+400 
-413 LTKK
+413 

>member
-78 YGLGQADIHGIY
+78 YDLGQADIHGIY

-113 VFSAVQETYFP
+113 VFSAVQETYFL
-124 SLPSHYVIVP
+124 SLPAHYVIVP

-140 ETSRPRLDTEA
+140 ETSRPRLDTETM
-151 LRGIV
+151 RGIV

-203 APGTFTEKTLSPFY
+203 APGTFTEKALSPFY

-235 LESADTKAAKVTG
+235 LESADTKAAEVTG
-248 PELDGAQPDGRLRRL
+248 PELDGAQPVYRPELLDGTDGYDVFLSGAQAVLTVTSPNVHNGRHLVLFRDSFGSSLAPLLLGSFERITLVDLRY
-263 PLRRAGGPDRHI
+263 I
-275 AQRAQRAAPRAVPR
+275 S
-289 LVRLVARAAAA
+289 AA
-300 RLIRAHHARGPALY
+300 RLTDYADLSDATDVLY
-314 LCRPADGLCRPVRR
+314 LCSTAVWNNG
-328 DGRAL
+328 GT
-333 SLLDGRV
+333 
-340 EQRRHPAGM
+340 
-349 KSPDLPLRGPK
+349 LR
-360 GTVASSQRPAGS
+360 
-372 QATHS
+372 
-377 EFEIPSHIVPAAP
+377 E
-390 PPGLFPFAVL
+390 
-400 HIIENYGMFSVKI
+400 
-413 LTKK
+413 

>member
-30 REISRSER
+30 REVSRSER

-107 VRHAAA
+107 VRHAAT
-113 VFSAVQETYFP
+113 VFSAVQEKYFP
-124 SLPSHYVIVP
+124 SLPAHYVIVP

-140 ETSRPRLDTEA
+140 ETSRPRLDTETM
-151 LRGIV
+151 RGIV
-156 RDALPGMT
+156 REALPGMT

-203 APGTFTEKTLSPFY
+203 APGTFTEKALSPFY

-235 LESADTKAAKVTG
+235 LESADTKAAEVTG
-248 PELDGAQPDGRLRRL
+248 PELDGAQPVYRPELLDGTDGYDVFLSGAQAVLTVTSPTVHNGRHLVLFRDSFGSSLAPLLLGSFERITLVDLRY
-263 PLRRAGGPDRHI
+263 I
-275 AQRAQRAAPRAVPR
+275 S
-289 LVRLVARAAAA
+289 AA
-300 RLIRAHHARGPALY
+300 RLTDYADLSDATDVLY
-314 LCRPADGLCRPVRR
+314 LCSTAVWNNG
-328 DGRAL
+328 GT
-333 SLLDGRV
+333 
-340 EQRRHPAGM
+340 
-349 KSPDLPLRGPK
+349 LR
-360 GTVASSQRPAGS
+360 
-372 QATHS
+372 
-377 EFEIPSHIVPAAP
+377 E
-390 PPGLFPFAVL
+390 
-400 HIIENYGMFSVKI
+400 
-413 LTKK
+413 

>member
-30 REISRSER
+30 REVSRSER

-78 YGLGQADIHGIY
+78 YSLGQADIHGIY

-124 SLPSHYVIVP
+124 SLPAHYVIVP

-140 ETSRPRLDTEA
+140 ETSRPRLDTET

-156 RDALPGMT
+156 REALPGMT

-203 APGTFTEKTLSPFY
+203 APGTFTEKALSPFY

-235 LESADTKAAKVTG
+235 LESADTKAAEVTG
-248 PELDGAQPDGRLRRL
+248 PELDGAQPVYRPELLDGTDGYDVFLSGAQAVLTVTSPNVHNGRHLVLFRDSFGSSLAPLLLGSFERITLVDLRY
-263 PLRRAGGPDRHI
+263 
-275 AQRAQRAAPRAVPR
+275 VS
-289 LVRLVARAAAA
+289 AA
-300 RLIRAHHARGPALY
+300 RLADYADLSDATDVLY
-314 LCRPADGLCRPVRR
+314 LCSTAVWNNG
-328 DGRAL
+328 GT
-333 SLLDGRV
+333 
-340 EQRRHPAGM
+340 
-349 KSPDLPLRGPK
+349 LR
-360 GTVASSQRPAGS
+360 
-372 QATHS
+372 
-377 EFEIPSHIVPAAP
+377 E
-390 PPGLFPFAVL
+390 
-400 HIIENYGMFSVKI
+400 
-413 LTKK
+413 

>member
-30 REISRSER
+30 REVSRSER

-113 VFSAVQETYFP
+113 VFSAVQEKYFP
-124 SLPSHYVIVP
+124 SLPAHYVIVP

-140 ETSRPRLDTEA
+140 ETSRPRLDTET

-156 RDALPGMT
+156 REALPGMT

-186 ERLLPVA
+186 EQLLPVA
-193 AAICEALGAD
+193 AAICKALGAD
-203 APGTFTEKTLSPFY
+203 APGTFTEKALSPFY

-235 LESADTKAAKVTG
+235 LESADTKAAEVTG
-248 PELDGAQPDGRLRRL
+248 PELDGAQPVYRPELLDGTDGYDVFLSGAQAVLTVTSPNVHNGRHLVLFRDSFGSSLAPLLLGSFERITLVDLRY
-263 PLRRAGGPDRHI
+263 
-275 AQRAQRAAPRAVPR
+275 VS
-289 LVRLVARAAAA
+289 AA
-300 RLIRAHHARGPALY
+300 RLADYADLSDATDVLY
-314 LCRPADGLCRPVRR
+314 LCSTAVWNNG
-328 DGRAL
+328 GT
-333 SLLDGRV
+333 
-340 EQRRHPAGM
+340 
-349 KSPDLPLRGPK
+349 LR
-360 GTVASSQRPAGS
+360 
-372 QATHS
+372 
-377 EFEIPSHIVPAAP
+377 E
-390 PPGLFPFAVL
+390 
-400 HIIENYGMFSVKI
+400 
-413 LTKK
+413 

>member
-30 REISRSER
+30 REVSRSER

-140 ETSRPRLDTEA
+140 ETSRPRLDTET

-156 RDALPGMT
+156 REALPGMT

-203 APGTFTEKTLSPFY
+203 APGTFTEKALSPFY

-235 LESADTKAAKVTG
+235 LESADTKAAEVTG
-248 PELDGAQPDGRLRRL
+248 PELDGAQPVYRPELLDGTDGYDVFLSGAQAVLTVTSPNVHNGRRL
-263 PLRRAGGPDRHI
+263 VLFRDSFGSSLAPLLLGSFERI
-275 AQRAQRAAPRAVPR
+275 T
-289 LVRLVARAAAA
+289 LVDLRYISAA
-300 RLIRAHHARGPALY
+300 RLADYADLSDATDVLY
-314 LCRPADGLCRPVRR
+314 LCSTAVWNNG
-328 DGRAL
+328 GT
-333 SLLDGRV
+333 
-340 EQRRHPAGM
+340 
-349 KSPDLPLRGPK
+349 LRK
-360 GTVASSQRPAGS
+360 
-372 QATHS
+372 
-377 EFEIPSHIVPAAP
+377 
-390 PPGLFPFAVL
+390 
-400 HIIENYGMFSVKI
+400 
-413 LTKK
+413 